1 MNHKSLSISL
11 ICLCVLLQ
19 IRCAES
25 TGDVPIER
33 KNTAPIATTISPT
46 DSLMIN
52 AFEHVI
58 VPFTLLN
65 LDDTYL
71 IVAHY
76 NTERL
81 LNVFSLPDLNYL
93 YSWGSHGRGPTEY
106 TDPPRYFNTP
116 GGDTLILSDV
126 VGFKQDTYVVNDSSL
141 VLAASD
147 QLSYTGQMGVL
158 ERVRQ
163 ISDSMY
169 IADYISF
176 VKDDNYEYVLLKKNQ
191 PDYSVKFGEYPIT
204 DWPDMYQKQMY
215 HLKSNAFNKD
225 VGIFAAFYMSANAIK
240 LFDTSG
246 TLLNHIMYDDFDFST
261 VDRTAG
267 RHQLLRY
274 IQYSDEAYIYT
285 IGFNRENASDGTA
298 DNESTFFEVW
308 DWDGNSVYRASF
320 DRKIDIITISQKN
333 GLIYG
338 YSSQNPDAI
347 YLFQIPEE
355 VLGE

>member
-1 MNHKSLSISL
+1 MIGC
-11 ICLCVLLQ
+11 I
-19 IRCAES
+19 ES
-25 TGDVPIER
+25 TGNVSIER

-58 VPFTLLN
+58 VPFMLLN

-76 NTERL
+76 STERL

-93 YSWGSHGRGPTEY
+93 YSWGSHGRGPSEY

-116 GGDTLILSDV
+116 GGDTLILSAV
-126 VGFKQDTYVVNDSSL
+126 TRYTQDTYVVNDSSL

-147 QLSYTGQMGVL
+147 QLSFTGQMSVL

-169 IADYISF
+169 IANYVSF
-176 VKDDNYEYVLLKKNQ
+176 VDDDNYEFILLKKNQ

-215 HLKSNAFNKD
+215 HLKSNVFNKES
-225 VGIFAAFYMSANAIK
+225 GIFAAFYMSANAIK

-246 TLLNHIMYDDFDFST
+246 AMLKHITYDDFDFST

-267 RHQLLRY
+267 SNKTLRY
-274 IQYSDEAYIYT
+274 TQYSDAAYIYS
-285 IGFNRENASDGTA
+285 IGFNRENASDVTA
-298 DNESTFFEVW
+298 DNESTIFEVW

-320 DRKIDIITISQKN
+320 DRKIDSMTISQKY

-338 YSSQNPDAI
+338 YSSQNPDVI